1 VTNHL
6 SPPRKSPSQ
15 LLSCGADLSRSGGS
29 RALDQCSKLV
39 PNSSLRDYNDDVT
52 PFLTR
57 VVLKNYKSIAV
68 SGVDLRALT
77 FLVGPN
83 GSGKSNFLDAL
94 RFTSDSLRSS
104 LDNALRER
112 GGIAEVRRRSGGHPT
127 HFGIRLEFQ
136 LPLAVGHYA
145 LRGQEI

>member
-1 VTNHL
+1 MT
-6 SPPRKSPSQ
+6 
-15 LLSCGADLSRSGGS
+15 
-29 RALDQCSKLV
+29 
-39 PNSSLRDYNDDVT
+39 DVT
-52 PFLTR
+52 PFLKR

-112 GGIAEVRRRSGGHPT
+112 GGIGEVRRRSGGHPT
-127 HFGIRLEFQ
+127 HFGIVWNFSCPLPQATMPSRLARVRRAAMRFR
-136 LPLAVGHYA
+136 PRNV
-145 LRGQEI
+145 

>member
-1 VTNHL
+1 MT
-6 SPPRKSPSQ
+6 
-15 LLSCGADLSRSGGS
+15 
-29 RALDQCSKLV
+29 
-39 PNSSLRDYNDDVT
+39 DVT

-57 VVLKNYKSIAV
+57 VVLKNYKSIAA

-104 LDNALRER
+104 LDNALLFLKPPRQLQIGFHNLIPPSESRADSADAPYRQPR
-112 GGIAEVRRRSGGHPT
+112 GPAA
-127 HFGIRLEFQ
+127 HFRFPRILNHR
-136 LPLAVGHYA
+136 A
-145 LRGQEI
+145 

>member
-1 VTNHL
+1 MTD
-6 SPPRKSPSQ
+6 
-15 LLSCGADLSRSGGS
+15 A
-29 RALDQCSKLV
+29 
-39 PNSSLRDYNDDVT
+39 T

-57 VVLKNYKSIAV
+57 FVLKNYMSIAA

-94 RFTSDSLRSS
+94 RFTGDSLQSF
-104 LDNALRER
+104 LDNTLRER
-112 GGIAEVRRRSGGHPT
+112 GGIAQVRRRSGGHPT

-136 LPLAVGHYA
+136 LPSARGHYA
-145 LRGQEI
+145 FKIGATKGGRFQPHVTVEYSVFANHLDRPR